1 MDRFD
6 LENEIMK
13 LHTIVDSLNDISYG
27 VLECDMDKDEIAN
40 ALDGLAVLT
49 EVRLNK
55 LFDVFKQ
62 AYRLDEYNT
71 YRNTFE

>member
-55 LFDVFKQ
+55 LFDIFKQ